1 MRRDSESLHR
11 IFTPSW
17 CALWRPSAIFV
28 LALLGLF
35 GIAQPA
41 YCVTAGV
48 SASVTGDGLAIIIT
62 VTGGGSCG
70 TSNFYIGVDAPAENG
85 YFASCEGSC
94 SQQTGKYMICAS
106 RGSHTINAR
115 VTGGQAGPNGSCN
128 PAPDAYAST
137 TATITRYGSLL
148 VG

>member
-1 MRRDSESLHR
+1 MRRESESSHR
-11 IFTPSW
+11 LVTPTRR
-17 CALWRPSAIFV
+17 AFWRPPAIFV
-28 LALLGLF
+28 FALLGLF

-115 VTGGQAGPNGSCN
+115 AAGGH
-128 PAPDAYAST
+128 
-137 TATITRYGSLL
+137 
-148 VG
+148 